1 MKQNSLVLS
10 ILFVVGCLD
19 RKTFKKIITSDYK
32 IKIVHSIRAMEE
44 ILNNQSPDLIVL
56 DSDLVKTL
64 FDKDIVKT
72 AALERMI
79 PIVMLVETQREAIKV
94 LPLGISDFFIK
105 PVIPELLRNR
115 IEVYMKAA
123 IDLKLSTKMNIT
135 IHDQLKKKSEELIKL
150 QSDIINVLSE
160 AIEFRD
166 FNTETHSLRTKAY
179 VEIMIRTM
187 LEVPNEYQKEISLWD
202 IENHVLSS
210 QLHDIGKI
218 GIPDDILLKTD
229 QLTEEEFEI
238 IKQHVIIGER
248 IIDKILKRSGKN
260 EYLEIAR
267 KYISGHHEY
276 WNGKGYP
283 RQLVGLNISL
293 EGRIMAVV
301 DVYDAITSARPYKNQ
316 GSHNTAV
323 ATIKA
328 LAGVQFDPEIVR
340 IFSMIAPRFR
350 DMFKEK

>member
-10 ILFVVGCLD
+10 ILFVVGSID
-19 RKTFKKIITSDYK
+19 RRIFKKIITSDYK
-32 IKIVHSIRAMEE
+32 FKIVHSIRAMER

-56 DSDLVKTL
+56 DNELVETL

-72 AALERMI
+72 VSLERMI
-79 PIVMLVETQREAIKV
+79 PILMLVETQRDAIRV

-105 PVIPELLRNR
+105 PVIPELLRTR
-115 IEVYMKAA
+115 IEVYMKSA
-123 IDLKLSTKMNIT
+123 IDLKLSTKMNIK
-135 IHDQLKKKSEELIKL
+135 IHDQLKKKSDELIKL

-166 FNTETHSLRTKAY
+166 FDTETHSLRTKSY

-187 LEVPNEYQKEISLWD
+187 LEVPNSYQKEISLWD
-202 IENHVLSS
+202 VESHILSS

-218 GIPDDILLKTD
+218 GIPDEILLKRE

-248 IIDKILKRSGKN
+248 IVDKILKRSGHN

-267 KYISGHHEY
+267 KYISAHHEF

-283 RQLVGLNISL
+283 RQLSGSNIPL

-328 LAGVQFDPEIVR
+328 SSGIQFDPEVVR
-340 IFSMIAPRFR
+340 IFSMVAPKFR

>member
-1 MKQNSLVLS
+1 MKQNSFVLS

-19 RKTFKKIITSDYK
+19 RKMFKKIITSDYK

-64 FDKDIVKT
+64 FDRDIVKT
-72 AALERMI
+72 ATLERMI
-79 PIVMLVETQREAIKV
+79 PVVMLVETQREAIRV

-123 IDLKLSTKMNIT
+123 IDLKLSTKMNIK

-166 FNTETHSLRTKAY
+166 FDTETHSLRTKAY
-179 VEIMIRTM
+179 IDVMIHTM
-187 LEVPNEYQKEISLWD
+187 LEVPNEYQREMSLWD
-202 IENHVLSS
+202 IENHILSS

-218 GIPDDILLKTD
+218 GIPDDILLKKE

-267 KYISGHHEY
+267 RYISGHHEY

-283 RQLVGLNISL
+283 RQISGLDIPL

-316 GSHNTAV
+316 GSHNMAV
-323 ATIKA
+323 ATVKA
-328 LAGVQFDPEIVR
+328 ASGIQFDPEVVR

-350 DMFKEK
+350 DMFKEG